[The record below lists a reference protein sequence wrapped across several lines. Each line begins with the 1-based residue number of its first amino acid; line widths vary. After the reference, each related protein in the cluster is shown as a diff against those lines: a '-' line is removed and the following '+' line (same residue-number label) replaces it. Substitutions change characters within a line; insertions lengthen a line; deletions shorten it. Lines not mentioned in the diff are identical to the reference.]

1 MMCESM
7 KKLIGLMLRCLLFG
21 LAGGALFTV
30 ISGSSLGLL
39 PYAACMGLGAG
50 WRLTRP
56 MGVIVTGSNGIVFTV
71 FCFAVRLGLALI
83 VGWLVLVPY
92 GIYLVVQVVLTRKR

>member
-1 MMCESM
+1 MRCESM
-7 KKLIGLMLRCLLFG
+7 KKLIGLMLRCLVFG

>member
-1 MMCESM
+1 MTCLRSR
-7 KKLIGLMLRCLLFG
+7 KLIGLLLRCVVFG

-30 ISGSSLGLL
+30 ISGTSLGLL

-56 MGVIVTGSNGIVFTV
+56 MGVIVTGTNGIIFTA
-71 FCFAVRLGLALI
+71 FCFAVRLGMALMI
-83 VGWLVLVPY
+83 GWLVLIPY
-92 GIYLVVQVVLTRKR
+92 GLYLVVQAAQHI

>member
-1 MMCESM
+1 MCESM
-7 KKLIGLMLRCLLFG
+7 KKLIGLTLRCLVFG

-56 MGVIVTGSNGIVFTV
+56 MGVIVTGTNGILFTA
-71 FCFAVRLGLALI
+71 FYFAVRLGLALMI
-83 VGWLVLVPY
+83 GWLVLIPY
-92 GIYLVVQVVLTRKR
+92 GIYLVVQAARHI

>member
-7 KKLIGLMLRCLLFG
+7 KKLIGLMLRCLVFG

-92 GIYLVVQVVLTRKR
+92 GIYLAVQSARHV

>member
-7 KKLIGLMLRCLLFG
+7 KKLIGLTLRCLVFG

-56 MGVIVTGSNGIVFTV
+56 MGVIVTGTNGILFTA
-71 FCFAVRLGLALI
+71 FYFAVRLGLALMI
-83 VGWLVLVPY
+83 GWLVLIPY
-92 GIYLVVQVVLTRKR
+92 GIYLVVQAARHI

>member
-1 MMCESM
+1 MMCEST
-7 KKLIGLMLRCLLFG
+7 KKLIDLMLRCLAFG

-50 WRLTRP
+50 WRLTKP
-56 MGVIVTGSNGIVFTV
+56 IGVIVTGTNGIIFTA
-71 FCFAVRLGLALI
+71 FCFAVRLGLALV

-92 GIYLVVQVVLTRKR
+92 GIYLVVQAARHV